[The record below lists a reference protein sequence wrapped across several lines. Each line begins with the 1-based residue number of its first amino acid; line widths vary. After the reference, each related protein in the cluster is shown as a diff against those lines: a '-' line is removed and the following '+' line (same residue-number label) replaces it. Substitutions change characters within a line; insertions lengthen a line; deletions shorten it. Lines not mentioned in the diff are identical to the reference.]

1 MNQRKWIKYG
11 SIVEIQGLTLVLG
24 NFYMDGGV
32 IRNDEITSSGAVLT
46 GSKHIQIPYINPSLS
61 VNKPTKKV
69 KQKYFTMYED
79 ISEEAR
85 YLYLSMLADNSIS
98 GSRSVYVFRYYFWG
112 LIIRMFIDSETTNQ
126 DRLCILNGL
135 VKYHKLTSKYIEF
148 FKPFIRY
155 SIIKYKFYDNIQ
167 INPSKIGVDIRDI
180 KLETKIE
187 ELLDNG
193 KAITSDDAF
202 LLLYDIYG
210 FFLPQEYIKEA
221 KTVFSNIISK
231 PLQTINEKISGLDY
245 SEYESYHYKFRH
257 YELDIPIRPNGNII
271 YDIKAL
277 LLDCYKNTELYFGD
291 YHKYR
296 EFNNGEYCAGAL
308 LFVKSNKIR
317 VSKSVSQLLALLE
330 KITIDEG
337 YAFIALKDLFKEI
350 FGFKVNIQKILNSDT
365 VLQVFSK
372 LNSYGYSV
380 VCGITDS
387 YCFLE
392 PNSQCVIFKS
402 TPNYHLSNRND
413 IFNNVISFFRIAI
426 FVIQEDGLFYGD
438 DKKIESFLKSLSIDH
453 DTIKEFMGIFWW
465 MHKEIQ
471 PLRPNLINV
480 INKLSKDLCHT
491 IGEYIKPLA
500 IVNNEISYDRLDQL
514 KTILP
519 YLGCGCKELEKE
531 LIVVR
536 NRYSI
541 PNNNCA
547 RINKVTLD
555 ANKIAILETST
566 KVSQNILSEIFVEED
581 SALGKVEG
589 KPNDKIEKL
598 ISKLLEKAIWKK
610 QEFYEIC
617 NSENVLPGALME
629 KINEYTYDKCDDI
642 LLEEGDEEV
651 YVNVDYKDLLML

>member
-1 MNQRKWIKYG
+1 MDFRKWVKYG
-11 SIVEIQGLTLVLG
+11 DVVEVQGLTLVLG
-24 NFYMDGGV
+24 NFYMNEGV
-32 IRNDEITSSGAVLT
+32 IQNDEIASSCAVLK
-46 GSKHIQIPYINPSLS
+46 GSKQIQIPYLNPSLS
-61 VNKPTKKV
+61 VNKPSKKI
-69 KQKYFTMYED
+69 KQKYFVKYED
-79 ISEEAR
+79 ISDEAR
-85 YLYLSMLADNSIS
+85 YLYLSLLANNSIS
-98 GSRSVYVFRYYFWG
+98 GSRSIYVFRYYFWG
-112 LIIRMFIDSETTNQ
+112 LILRMFIDAKTTNE
-126 DRLCILNGL
+126 DRLCIINGL
-135 VKYHKLTSKYIEF
+135 MKYHKLTSKYIEF
-148 FKPFIRY
+148 FNPFIRY
-155 SIIKYKFYDNIQ
+155 SIIKYKLYDKIL
-167 INPSKIGVDIRDI
+167 IDKSKVDVDIREL
-180 KLETKIE
+180 KLEYKIQ
-187 ELLDNG
+187 ELIDSRRTISSNE
-193 KAITSDDAF
+193 AF
-202 LLLYDIYG
+202 LLLNDIYG
-210 FFLPQEYIKEA
+210 FFLPEEYINEA
-221 KTVFSNIISK
+221 TDVFSSIIIK
-231 PLQTINEKISGLDY
+231 HLVTINEKIQGAHLA
-245 SEYESYHYKFRH
+245 EYESYHYKFRH

-380 VCGITDS
+380 VCGIIDS

-402 TPNYHLSNRND
+402 IPNYHLSNRND

-536 NRYSI
+536 NRYFI

-581 SALGKVEG
+581 SVLDKVEG